1 MVIFSKFIS
10 NKKKLERERGKKKK
24 EGKEEKQS
32 ERKKERFCIL
42 CL

>member
-10 NKKKLERERGKKKK
+10 NKKKLERERGKKE

>member
-10 NKKKLERERGKKKK
+10 NKKKLERERGKKK

>member
-10 NKKKLERERGKKKK
+10 NKKKLERERGKKE
-24 EGKEEKQS
+24 EGQEEKQS

>member
-24 EGKEEKQS
+24 GKEEKQS